1 MFSPRSGEL
10 SPNAAMAAVTR
21 LARLGAGLFM
31 ALFVFCAVPAA
42 QSVPVSAASTTG
54 LKIQDRSHDNDNPD
68 TQLYIDLEID
78 NTGTTSVP
86 LSSLTFRYW
95 FTDTNP
101 SDPPVFNCDYAMVT
115 CANLTATIVT
125 LATPVPGKADRYLQV
140 GFTSAAGSIAPGQNG
155 GEIQARVHDV
165 AYSPFNTAN
174 VYSFVSDPSFVF
186 KDTQTVTLYQ
196 NGSLV
201 SGVEP

>member
-1 MFSPRSGEL
+1 MT
-10 SPNAAMAAVTR
+10 AVTR

-42 QSVPVSAASTTG
+42 QAVPVSAAGTG
-54 LKIQDRSHDNDNPD
+54 LKVQDRSHDNDNPD

-78 NTGTTSVP
+78 NTGTTSVA

-101 SDPPVFNCDYAMVT
+101 SDPPVFNCDYALVT
-115 CANLTATIVT
+115 CANLTARIVM
-125 LATPVPGKADRYLQV
+125 LATPVPGKADRYLEV

-186 KDTQTVTLYQ
+186 KDTQTVTVHV
-196 NGSLV
+196 NGSIV
-201 SGVEP
+201 WGVAPS